1 MQAETP
7 PFVFNPYAPEF
18 EADPATTYRHL
29 QEHAPVYY
37 WERGRVF
44 LLSKYE
50 DVLAAMKDPRFS
62 RSARDGLHYQP
73 LPSSPEYEDHR
84 QSTEHGLFMVTP
96 ADHLRLRRLINPAFS
111 PKAVEWLRGKI
122 VEVTRQAL
130 DELPDDE
137 VVDLAPLANNIP
149 MRVIGKLLAVP
160 AEFEPGFLEFG
171 RIRLQLISPIMPT
184 EQRDALVRGL
194 APGYKEFRRLIAE
207 RRQSPGE
214 DLLSTLIHH
223 EEEGVKLSEP
233 ELLGLVEA
241 LIVAGTDTTGH
252 TLRFLLL
259 DLMRNPEQLAR
270 VRADPSRA
278 RDAMEESLRF
288 DKFNRFGV
296 PIYALEDVTIRGV
309 TIGKGQMVMP
319 LTGAMGHD
327 PEVFERPGQ
336 FDIDRPDLG
345 EIRNFGAG
353 PHACLGLH
361 LARLEFEII
370 LPMILERFAEMSLA
384 GPPEYHPHAY
394 FRVIGR
400 LPIRVRRAAA
410 T

>member
-18 EADPATTYRHL
+18 EAEPATTYRYL
-29 QEHAPVYY
+29 QAHAPVYY

-73 LPSSPEYEDHR
+73 LPASPEYEDHR

-96 ADHLRLRRLINPAFS
+96 ADHLRLRRLINPSFS

-194 APGYKEFRRLIAE
+194 APGYKEFHRLISE
-207 RRQSPGE
+207 RRQRPGE

-327 PEVFERPGQ
+327 PEVFERAGQ

-384 GPPEYHPHAY
+384 GPPEYQPHAY

-400 LPIRVRRAAA
+400 LPIRVRRAA

>member
-1 MQAETP
+1 MQAEAP
-7 PFVFNPYAPEF
+7 PFVFNPYSPEF
-18 EADPATTYRHL
+18 EAHPAATFRLL

-37 WERGRVF
+37 WERGRVW
-44 LLSKYE
+44 LLSKYK
-50 DVLAAMKDPRFS
+50 DVIEAMKDPRFS

-73 LPSSPEYEDHR
+73 LPASPEYEDHR
-84 QSTEHGLFMVTP
+84 LSTEHGLFMVTP
-96 ADHLRLRRLINPAFS
+96 ADHLRLRRLVNPSFS
-111 PKAVEWLRGKI
+111 PKAVEYLRDKI
-122 VEVTRQAL
+122 VEVTREAL
-130 DELPDDE
+130 DELPNED
-137 VVDLAPLANNIP
+137 VVDLAPVADNIP
-149 MRVIGKLLAVP
+149 MRVIGKLLAIP
-160 AEFEPGFLEFG
+160 PEFEEGFLAFG
-171 RIRLQLISPIMPT
+171 RIRLQLLSPLMPT

-194 APGYKEFRRLIAE
+194 APGYLEFRRLISE
-207 RRQSPGE
+207 RRQHPGQ

-223 EEEGVKLSEP
+223 EEEGARLSEP

-259 DLMRNPEQLAR
+259 DLLRNPEQLAR
-270 VRADPSRA
+270 VRQDPSRA

-296 PIYALEDVTIRGV
+296 PIYALEDVTIRGM
-309 TIGKGQMVMP
+309 TIKKGEMVMP
-319 LTGAMGHD
+319 LTGAIGHD
-327 PEVFERPGQ
+327 PEAFGDPEK

-345 EIRNFGAG
+345 EVRNFGAG

-361 LARLEFEII
+361 LARLEFEIL
-370 LPMILERFAEMSLA
+370 LPMILERFPEMSLA
-384 GPPEYHPHAY
+384 GPPEYRPHAY

-400 LPIRVRRAAA
+400 LPVAVRRAPA